1 VFIEARSDGEVAC
14 TFPAHPIITTTTT
27 ATTAKFISADRER

>member
-14 TFPAHPIITTTTT
+14 TFPAHPISTTTT